1 MLHNLE
7 YVESLEGCQWAC
19 ENIQECSYFV
29 YDKPMNVCT
38 LSYDTFQNRR
48 CDIVHGPKEPLFEQC
63 IDNQELIWHAPENNG
78 SELVITYVMVLILL
92 DNNIMA

>member
-1 MLHNLE
+1 M
-7 YVESLEGCQWAC
+7 
-19 ENIQECSYFV
+19 

-78 SELVITYVMVLILL
+78 SELVITYVMVLISF
-92 DNNIMA
+92 NNIMA